1 MKIALREI
9 AAVIRSKNS
18 GPYELTFDVM
28 LKDDETFEKLRQS
41 GTFTPELIAKLYRI
55 PVSDV
60 LSIVWFPNARA
71 VKATIVR
78 PLPSG
83 DLGERDVVPV
93 KPGIALQKFGNDHFS
108 LLCRAL
114 RGYL

>member
-1 MKIALREI
+1 MKIALRDI

-28 LKDDETFEKLRQS
+28 LKDGAMYEKIREANIIN
-41 GTFTPELIAKLYRI
+41 TDVIAELYRI
-55 PVSDV
+55 PAKDV
-60 LSIVWFPNARA
+60 LSIVWFPNALA

-83 DLGERDVVPV
+83 DVGERDVYGAEQHAP
-93 KPGIALQKFGNDHFS
+93 LMNFEFE
-108 LLCRAL
+108 L
-114 RGYL
+114 

>member
-1 MKIALREI
+1 MKIALRDV

-28 LKDDETFEKLRQS
+28 LKEKEMYERIRNGNVFNEEVIARLYKI
-41 GTFTPELIAKLYRI
+41 PE
-55 PVSDV
+55 SDV
-60 LSIVWFPNARA
+60 LGIVWFPNALA

-83 DLGERDVVPV
+83 DIGERDVYGAEQHAPLMEYVFELD
-93 KPGIALQKFGNDHFS
+93 K
-108 LLCRAL
+108 
-114 RGYL
+114 